1 MPSSLDL
8 SPSTKA
14 PSEGGCWALSA
25 KAPWAAVAKTVAS
38 CKAVSAKAPWAA
50 VAKTVAS
57 CKAVSA
63 KAPWAAVAK
72 AVAFSVAAV
81 PKPSTTLAAGEST
94 AVITPT
100 IGAVEDP
107 VPPFAIGST
116 PLTSSVKSTLLT
128 VKVWSCN
135 VIKSC
140 PRRFNFDPEF
150 PAYKA

>member
-1 MPSSLDL
+1 MASCR
-8 SPSTKA
+8 A
-14 PSEGGCWALSA
+14 VSA
-25 KAPWAAVAKTVAS
+25 KAPCAAVAKTVAS
-38 CKAVSAKAPWAA
+38 CKAVL
-50 VAKTVAS
+50 
-57 CKAVSA
+57 A

-72 AVAFSVAAV
+72 AVASCKAVSAKAPCAAVAKAEESLVAAV
-81 PKPSTTLAAGEST
+81 PSPSTALAAGEST

-100 IGAVEDP
+100 IGAVEEP
-107 VPPFAIGST
+107 VPPFAIVST
-116 PLTSSVKSTLLT
+116 PLTSSVKSTLLI